1 MNKVT
6 FIGKYLFAIPFIIFG
21 ILYLVN
27 AESYPSMITMTGSV
41 IWIYVAGLV
50 MLLAGIT
57 ILIGKKD
64 AVATFLLGLMFFI
77 FAAFVDLPAFIAQDG
92 NEVISSLLLRDLVIS
107 GAAFIYC
114 RSAAKDRTWRLV

>member
-1 MNKVT
+1 
-6 FIGKYLFAIPFIIFG
+6 
-21 ILYLVN
+21 
-27 AESYPSMITMTGSV
+27 MTGNV

-107 GAAFIYC
+107 GAAFIYS